1 MAARSPP
8 TPEDQKDMK
17 YVIASFDPET
27 REHTI
32 GHRRFTAR
40 GAARYIRFLRI
51 IWYNLK
57 FRKVPIEDI
66 PAPEPKEAETIPVR
80 RTARYPIADGAFRTG
95 GAGRRH

>member
-1 MAARSPP
+1 
-8 TPEDQKDMK
+8 MK
-17 YVIASFDPET
+17 YVIASFDPDT

-51 IWYNLK
+51 IWPNLK

-66 PAPEPKEAETIPVR
+66 PAPEPKEANPIPVR
-80 RTARYPIADGAFRTG
+80 RTARHPLADGACRSIAKSG
-95 GAGRRH
+95 ERRH